1 MNVMTRR
8 QTVAQPTSCLPEKWC
23 VLLLTGAVLAGCEAV
38 PTRFASGL
46 SAEDRAL
53 ALALPVHRDSLA
65 EGSYRSVGSVT
76 GVSCQ
81 ITHDDPYRISE
92 RNALE
97 ELRLAAFQ
105 AGGSAVMEVKCNS
118 VERGQ
123 GARRCFRSIECAGIA
138 VETGKAN

>member
-1 MNVMTRR
+1 MTLMTRCNPSTQSLR
-8 QTVAQPTSCLPEKWC
+8 QRPGRWC
-23 VLLLTGAVLAGCEAV
+23 PLVLVGMLLAGCEAV

-53 ALALPVHRDSLA
+53 ALALPVHRLVLA
-65 EGSYRSVGSVT
+65 EGSYRSLGPVA

-81 ITHDDPYRISE
+81 ITHDDMYRISE

-105 AGGSAVMEVKCNS
+105 AGANAVMDVQCNP

-123 GARRCFRSIECAGIA
+123 GTRRCFRSIECTGTA
-138 VETGKAN
+138 VETDKTN